1 MFKFSSNFENDWFS
15 LVQDCV
21 HLCMSGIIP
30 ESPDLGGL
38 VLPPKNIDDGDLLL
52 SIFLAT
58 LAAQD
63 KASESDMNRRSY
75 AMEHFRWG
83 KPIGRKRRPI
93 KVFASSLEEG
103 DSSERSFPFRVR
115 RHLSSDKNEAKG
127 MHHEASH
134 RNLGLL
140 VSKFPPRKDV
150 PLQDRKEET
159 YRMNH
164 FRWGSPRTSKRNGS
178 FRKLWEESSEE
189 NPATLLKNIIFMK
202 DVQRKI
208 DWLSLHATLHLY
220 LNCRNYHSYL

>member
-1 MFKFSSNFENDWFS
+1 LSWKQWLKIPPLSLINFVQYVSVMPKKFSRCNLFSSNFENDWFS

-21 HLCMSGIIP
+21 HLCMSGIKP
-30 ESPDLGGL
+30 ESPDLGGS

-115 RHLSSDKNEAKG
+115 RHLT
-127 MHHEASH
+127 SH
-134 RNLGLL
+134 RNL
-140 VSKFPPRKDV
+140 DV

-208 DWLSLHATLHLY
+208 D
-220 LNCRNYHSYL
+220 